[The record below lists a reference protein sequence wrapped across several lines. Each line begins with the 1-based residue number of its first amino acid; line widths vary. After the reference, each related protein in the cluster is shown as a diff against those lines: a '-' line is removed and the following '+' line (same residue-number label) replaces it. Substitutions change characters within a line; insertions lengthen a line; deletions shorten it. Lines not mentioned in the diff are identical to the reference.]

1 MKPSRLAPRSLYARL
16 ALVLLL
22 LLGTV
27 GAAWIATSVHTTA
40 LYQEELEQRLNRD
53 LARQLLKDTEILDQ
67 GVSEADLEHIFH
79 VLMVVNPRIEV
90 YLLDAEGRILSYSAP
105 EGRVVRERV
114 SLEPIRRFLRAD
126 SAGSDPVAADGPRLP
141 LRGDDP
147 RQAEGRK
154 IFSVAP
160 IPASAFPD
168 GTGVAD
174 GTGAAGETSPAGGDA
189 TTAGERGGYL
199 YVVLGG
205 ERYESVVA
213 GLRSNKV
220 LRMAAGVT
228 VGALAVAFLVGLIL
242 FRRLTRRL
250 ARLDRR
256 IRGFHRDDGPAGRR
270 AASADAGVSVSGGRA
285 TEDHE
290 AAPPG
295 DEIDRLE
302 AGFARMAERIEHQ
315 IDELAALDELRR
327 ELVANVSHDLRTPIA
342 ALRGYLETLLI
353 KEESLSPEER
363 SRYLTIALRHAEHL
377 GKLVAQLFELARL
390 DIEEGELEL
399 EPVSLPELAQDV
411 VQKFHL
417 AAERQGIDLA
427 ADLPESVPFVQAD
440 IRLLERALDNLLEN
454 ALAHTPEGGRVTL
467 AVAAANGGARVR
479 LEDTGSGIPA
489 DELPRIFDRFQRGS
503 APVEGRGRR
512 QQPGAGLGLAITKRI
527 LDLHGAD
534 LAVES
539 EVGHGTTFSFE
550 LPLHR

>member
-1 MKPSRLAPRSLYARL
+1 MTRREPRPGQPHHRQARRRGLAPRSLYARL

-27 GAAWIATSVHTTA
+27 GAAWIATSVYTTA

-90 YLLDAEGRILSYSAP
+90 YLLDRRGEILAYSAP
-105 EGRVVRERV
+105 EGEVVRERV
-114 SLEPIRRFLRAD
+114 SLTPIREFLN
-126 SAGSDPVAADGPRLP
+126 AAEPRLP

-160 IPASAFPD
+160 VPAR
-168 GTGVAD
+168 
-174 GTGAAGETSPAGGDA
+174 AAGRITGGSA
-189 TTAGERGGYL
+189 APEGGYL

-205 ERYESVVA
+205 QRYESVVA
-213 GLRSNKV
+213 GLRSNRI
-220 LRMAAGVT
+220 LRLAAGAT
-228 VGALAVAFLVGLIL
+228 LGALLVAFLVGLLL

-256 IRGFHRDDGPAGRR
+256 IRGFHRE
-270 AASADAGVSVSGGRA
+270 ADAA
-285 TEDHE
+285 TSAAG
-290 AAPPG
+290 AAPVEG

-302 AGFARMAERIEHQ
+302 AAFSRMAERIEHQ
-315 IDELAALDELRR
+315 IDALAALDELRR

-390 DIEEGELEL
+390 DIEERELDL

-417 AAERQGIDLA
+417 DAERHGIDLTA
-427 ADLPESVPFVQAD
+427 ELPASVPFVHAD

-503 APVEGRGRR
+503 APADGRGRKQR
-512 QQPGAGLGLAITKRI
+512 PGAGLGLAITKRI

-534 LAVES
+534 LEVES
-539 EVGHGTTFSFE
+539 TVGHGTTFSFE
-550 LPLHR
+550 LSSRAPAHR